1 MAFLVAGTLQV
12 ASQIADARESLGRK
26 GKYSMR
32 GPRVALTLS
41 SPEVSASVVAVLEG
55 VFRTLGFESC
65 QRREASVQ
73 GFLGEL
79 AAFREQLDALG
90 GPVGCALVAL
100 VAPRGQ
106 LKQPQQL
113 VRELSRCGA
122 LWGRPKVFLLLSSAP
137 GAAPEP
143 GAFLT
148 GLSELCGRFPH
159 WSLLQLLTEVFCRTA
174 EESEATYC
182 PVLRSSLRGALCLGD
197 VEPWGPGP
205 EPSPTAR
212 YDLSGTRAA
221 LLLSVIHGRPGAQHD
236 VEALGALCQALSF
249 KTTLRTDP
257 TAQAFQEELAQFREC
272 LDAHRAPVSCALVAL
287 MAHGGPQG
295 QLLGADGREVRPE
308 ALVQELSRCRALCGC
323 PKIFLLQVCR
333 GGEWGPNPHLPPPVL
348 ASHTQP
354 SATQDLLSTFFRKP
368 ERWCFTCPISG
379 SLRASPR
386 SQVHQLE
393 HFTLSSRCSL
403 LWIFY
408 SHGAALEF
416 WGVGYGPL
424 ETPPRC
430 LLSERACVSPP
441 LPGHRDAGV
450 GSAGLPWFRRW
461 LRASPT
467 TPSHADV
474 LQIYADVQ
482 GSSDQADILTV
493 YAAAEGCVAYR
504 DETGS
509 DFIQTLVEVFRAD
522 PGREVLELLTEV
534 NRRVCQ
540 LEVLGPDCPERRKAC
555 LEIRSSL
562 RRRLCLQA

>member
-41 SPEVSASVVAVLEG
+41 SPEVSASIVTVLEG

-73 GFLGEL
+73 APTCSREHPSVGREWCRGCPGRSPLEDAPDVEPQLGPPL
-79 AAFREQLDALG
+79 
-90 GPVGCALVAL
+90 CAL
-100 VAPRGQ
+100 PFFC
-106 LKQPQQL
+106 
-113 VRELSRCGA
+113 LSFPPLILLGDPKETAGA
-122 LWGRPKVFLLLSSAP
+122 
-137 GAAPEP
+137 
-143 GAFLT
+143 
-148 GLSELCGRFPH
+148 
-159 WSLLQLLTEVFCRTA
+159 VFCRTA

-182 PVLRSSLRGALCLGD
+182 PVLRSSVRGALCLGD
-197 VEPWGPGP
+197 VEPRGP
-205 EPSPTAR
+205 EPDPSPAAR

-221 LLLSVIHGRPGAQHD
+221 LLLSVIRGRPGAQHD
-236 VEALGALCQALSF
+236 VEALGTLRQALSF
-249 KTTLRTDP
+249 KTTLSTDP

-295 QLLGADGREVRPE
+295 RLLGGDGREVRPE

-323 PKIFLLQVCR
+323 PKIFLLQAC
-333 GGEWGPNPHLPPPVL
+333 GG
-348 ASHTQP
+348 
-354 SATQDLLSTFFRKP
+354 
-368 ERWCFTCPISG
+368 
-379 SLRASPR
+379 
-386 SQVHQLE
+386 
-393 HFTLSSRCSL
+393 
-403 LWIFY
+403 
-408 SHGAALEF
+408 
-416 WGVGYGPL
+416 
-424 ETPPRC
+424 
-430 LLSERACVSPP
+430 
-441 LPGHRDAGV
+441 GHRDAGV
-450 GSAGLPWFRRW
+450 GPAGLPWFGRW

-474 LQIYADVQ
+474 LQIYADAQ
-482 GSSDQADILTV
+482 GSSPFPTAGSSDQADILTV

-534 NRRVCQ
+534 CRGRGRA
-540 LEVLGPDCPERRKAC
+540 LGRGAG
-555 LEIRSSL
+555 
-562 RRRLCLQA
+562 